1 MTYFPLTKEQQDW
14 KDRAAD
20 IAQRE
25 LAPRAEDTDR
35 KSQYPKES
43 LDALRAEGLWG
54 LRVSKEYG
62 GLGADLV
69 TTCLIVE
76 ELAKKCPSTA
86 MCYKM
91 HIEASEVIN
100 RIATPHQV
108 ERFIKPMAKGEV
120 FTTVAGSETWKDG
133 DNWTTSRDFSPIQ
146 EVDGGYRL
154 DGIRKSYV
162 TSAGMATHY
171 FFLCRIGQDR
181 PPSDVSLLFVEGD
194 EIDWEILEP
203 WNGLGL
209 RGNASS
215 PMRFSGFVPEENRI
229 GPEHTAM
236 AEVGGLFQPV
246 LGLTYAAAYLGTA
259 SGAFEIAC
267 EEGNRRFASGSR
279 RLDGPVNQ
287 RRMAELST
295 RIESAQTLLH
305 AAASAFDEG
314 RMTSLLPIFQAK
326 VFCSETAVEV
336 TQELMTIFG
345 GTAFAGRLP
354 FERYFR
360 DARASLIMALPN
372 DAAYQSI
379 AGLLFPE
386 ESSGN

>member
-1 MTYFPLTKEQQDW
+1 MTYFPLTKEQRDW
-14 KDRAAD
+14 RDRTAELARRELEPRAA
-20 IAQRE
+20 
-25 LAPRAEDTDR
+25 DTDR
-35 KSQYPKES
+35 KSRYPEES
-43 LDALRAEGLWG
+43 LDALKAEGLWG

-76 ELAKKCPSTA
+76 ELAKQCPSTA

-100 RIATPHQV
+100 RIPTANQV

-133 DNWTTSRDFSPIQ
+133 DNWTTSREFSQ
-146 EVDGGYRL
+146 VQKVDGGYQL

-162 TSAGMATHY
+162 TSAGVATHY
-171 FFLCRIGQDR
+171 FFLCRIGKDSS
-181 PPSDVSLLFVEGD
+181 PSDVSLLFVEGD
-194 EIDWEILEP
+194 KIDWEILEP

-236 AEVGGLFQPV
+236 AEVGGMFQPV

-259 SGAFEIAC
+259 SGAFEVAC
-267 EEGNRRFASGSR
+267 REGDRRFASGSR
-279 RLDGPVNQ
+279 RLDSPINQ

-305 AAASAFDEG
+305 AAAAAFDQG
-314 RMTSLLPIFQAK
+314 RLTSPLPIFQAK
-326 VFCSETAVEV
+326 VFCSEAAVEV

-345 GTAFAGRLP
+345 GTAFAARLP
-354 FERYFR
+354 LERYFR

-372 DAAYQSI
+372 DATYQNI

-386 ESSGN
+386 ETT

>member
-1 MTYFPLTKEQQDW
+1 MTYFPLTKEQRDW
-14 KDRAAD
+14 RDRAAEL
-20 IAQRE
+20 ARRE
-25 LAPRAEDTDR
+25 LEPRAADTDR
-35 KSQYPKES
+35 KSRYPEES
-43 LDALRAEGLWG
+43 LDALKAEGLWG

-76 ELAKKCPSTA
+76 ELAKQCPSTA

-100 RIATPHQV
+100 RIPTEDQV
-108 ERFIKPMAKGEV
+108 ERFIKPMAQGDV
-120 FTTVAGSETWKDG
+120 FTTVAGSETWRDG
-133 DNWTTSRDFSPIQ
+133 DNWTTSRDFSPV
-146 EVDGGYRL
+146 EKVEGGYQL

-162 TSAGMATHY
+162 TSAGVATHY
-171 FFLCRIGQDR
+171 FFLCRIGQDSS
-181 PPSDVSLLFVEGD
+181 PGDISMLFVEGD
-194 EIDWEILEP
+194 KIDWEILEP

-236 AEVGGLFQPV
+236 AEVGGMFQPV

-259 SGAFEIAC
+259 SGAFEVARR
-267 EEGNRRFASGSR
+267 EGNRRFASGSR
-279 RLDGPVNQ
+279 RLDSPINQ

-305 AAASAFDEG
+305 AAAAAFDEG
-314 RMTSLLPIFQAK
+314 RLTSPLPILQAK

-372 DAAYQSI
+372 DATYQNI

-386 ESSGN
+386 EASAG